1 MGLLCRER
9 RHSSTA
15 GRCCA
20 SLRRVANL
28 EPFEILLECFHAV
41 EQAPV
46 GPQAELLHDNRQ
58 RHEVTHVDL
67 RLIGRVLVARVEV
80 HHCAR
85 PSAQREELLQAAAR
99 RALAAARRA
108 AHELAERHGARPVPP
123 LRSTPPGPRGERAA
137 RARAAVTPRAR
148 VQPSVRTG
156 EMRGGSDRIGRG
168 LIRVTTVGFD
178 LGGAHERA
186 RSAHAP
192 VRARARRTRGT
203 RASRC
208 IRGRGWRRSG
218 ARARA

>member
-46 GPQAELLHDNRQ
+46 GPQAQLLHDNRQ

-80 HHCAR
+80 HHCAW
-85 PSAQREELLQAAAR
+85 PSAQREELLQAAAI

-108 AHELAERHGARPVPP
+108 AHELAERHGAPPVPP
-123 LRSTPPGPRGERAA
+123 LRSTPPGPR
-137 RARAAVTPRAR
+137 ARAAVPPRAR
-148 VQPSVRTG
+148 VRPSVRTG
-156 EMRGGSDRIGRG
+156 EMRPWLGGSDRIGRG